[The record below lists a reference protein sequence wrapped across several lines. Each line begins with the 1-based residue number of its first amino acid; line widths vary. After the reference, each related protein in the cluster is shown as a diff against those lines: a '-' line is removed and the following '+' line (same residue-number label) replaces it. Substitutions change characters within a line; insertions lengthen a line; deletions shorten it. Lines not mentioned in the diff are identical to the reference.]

1 MATWFPDFLP
11 FIPSV
16 LITGPAA
23 AADRLLRTL
32 VAVCRRPVLLGDASP
47 AVLSAIPLGELSPT
61 LLMREPQLSRR
72 MAALLNASSQPGYL
86 VHSGKDFQQFH
97 CAKCVYMGEHAKDQL
112 LMPNSIHIHVGGRSW
127 ISLQPLPT
135 DDVVQDFQ
143 MRLLLYRIIR
153 HDDVAA
159 SEFRVAGFRPET
171 RAMAE
176 VQVR

>member
-1 MATWFPDFLP
+1 
-11 FIPSV
+11 
-16 LITGPAA
+16 
-23 AADRLLRTL
+23 
-32 VAVCRRPVLLGDASP
+32 
-47 AVLSAIPLGELSPT
+47 
-61 LLMREPQLSRR
+61 
-72 MAALLNASSQPGYL
+72 
-86 VHSGKDFQQFH
+86 
-97 CAKCVYMGEHAKDQL
+97 
-112 LMPNSIHIHVGGRSW
+112 MPNSIHIHVGGRSW